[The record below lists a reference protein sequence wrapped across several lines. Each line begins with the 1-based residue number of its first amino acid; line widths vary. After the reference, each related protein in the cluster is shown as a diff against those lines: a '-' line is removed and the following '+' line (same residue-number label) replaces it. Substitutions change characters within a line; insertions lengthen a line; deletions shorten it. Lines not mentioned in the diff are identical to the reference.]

1 MSDNILSAVL
11 TFSLMAGGTV
21 AIGSEMFN
29 SHPVAAPTTSVTL
42 APVTIIGHRASV
54 VAVADVVTLPTV
66 TIIGHRELRTEVAVD
81 THGAAPTVE

>member
-29 SHPVAAPTTSVTL
+29 SHPAAAPTRSVTL
-42 APVTIIGHRASV
+42 APVTVTGHRAS
-54 VAVADVVTLPTV
+54 AVADMVSLPTV
-66 TIIGHRELRTEVAVD
+66 TIIGRREVRTEVAVD
-81 THGAAPTVE
+81 THCAAPMVE